1 MCFFCEIYALALHCR
16 AGWASIRSNKM
27 ASMKDANFEVVFQ
40 EEFFFSMGK
49 VLTKKILLEN
59 HRRQHKLVCLKIF

>member
-16 AGWASIRSNKM
+16 AGRASIRSNKM

-49 VLTKKILLEN
+49 VLTKKIYWKTVIGDN
-59 HRRQHKLVCLKIF
+59 INSSV

>member
-1 MCFFCEIYALALHCR
+1 
-16 AGWASIRSNKM
+16 M

-59 HRRQHKLVCLKIF
+59 RHRRQHKLVCLKIF